1 VLSAASDWLTLTATT
16 DEGAQQL
23 WEVQRDLTGGLVNA
37 GDQVRPQR
45 REMQYSGH
53 GVGRHLFYGQNA
65 KQGSYL
71 RVSSHVAADVLERVR
86 AFREWYFNCTRHDL
100 QVTLQLPEPPGAE
113 YFRDLTRGSRDAAAN
128 LRGRKTRPW
137 HVTLRDEDGRGDT
150 VYVGLPKSDVR
161 GTVYDKHKESLESGT
176 LWPEDCEYVPG
187 YTAGYVSA
195 WFEARGVLLPVDVAA
210 IQEVRA
216 APRTTDVARQCKWLR
231 DGVAP
236 TVRRLLLSGVPRDEL
251 MVYLGL
257 RGA

>member
-1 VLSAASDWLTLTATT
+1 
-16 DEGAQQL
+16 
-23 WEVQRDLTGGLVNA
+23 
-37 GDQVRPQR
+37 
-45 REMQYSGH
+45 MQYSGH

-176 LWPEDCEYVPG
+176 LWPEGSVRFEVRSRRDVAMGILKQLKDCEYVPG